1 MINVFRLISLK
12 GSDFDTK
19 KSLLEAIRRGFPG
32 GSVSFSP
39 GVKNEHV
46 NAYWQWIAALYD
58 PQEGVKVY
66 GTSHLGLHSDNYWI
80 LGDEVTTYFVVF
92 IVSLVLVSLDLVY
105 SKTMCCYPG
114 NFP

>member
-1 MINVFRLISLK
+1 MIIMFRLISLK

-19 KSLLEAIRRGFPG
+19 RSLLEAIRPIRRGFPG

-46 NAYWQWIAALYD
+46 NAYWQWISALYD

-80 LGDEVTTYFVVF
+80 LGEEVTT
-92 IVSLVLVSLDLVY
+92 
-105 SKTMCCYPG
+105 
-114 NFP
+114 